1 LFDNHLASFDYQS
14 QLNGL
19 LLGDVQ
25 SGKTGQMFGIIASA
39 VDKGSEL
46 FLVLT
51 TDNTRLQQQTFK
63 RALDSFPDF
72 CVCGETDNIRFTMN
86 KMRNPVVIVL
96 KKNSSV
102 LRKWRNY
109 LVNSTFL
116 SGRTLFLLDDEADA
130 ASLNAKVNQ
139 NEITAINQHIR
150 DIRGSC
156 SSCIYLQVTAT
167 PQAVLLQ
174 TDDSAFKPAFV
185 IYFEPGKSY
194 LGGDFFFS
202 KPEPYCII
210 ETDESIIQTTTDPNN
225 ADTYWLNRSILNFL
239 VVTAQFKL
247 SSYSKVCNFLIHPST
262 KTRDHE
268 AVAVKIGETLNTIF
282 QGITDDED
290 EIKSAFKVEWDNL
303 YTTKPE
309 IKSFEEIYD
318 RIRDMLYHSEIKIH
332 ILNSKSNANIDVE
345 NGFNIVVGGNILG
358 RGVTFPNLQT
368 IYYSRTAKT
377 PQADTYW
384 QHCRMFGYDRDRSLM
399 RLFMPFSIFK
409 LFQELN
415 ESQKALI
422 KQVSLRGI
430 DDTHLL
436 YADGIRPTR
445 KAVIDS
451 QRLAQIVG
459 GVNYFAAFP
468 VNNTLQDLDSLLL
481 SYDGRG
487 FTDCPLSLITDILS
501 HIESENKDNDW
512 NSQEY
517 INALK
522 MVAEKENLKIAKLL
536 VSAGRSITKGKGTML
551 SEKDRLAIDRY
562 NSDIAL
568 IMYRM
573 VDSPEL
579 GWGGSIWM
587 PNIKLPEGFVFYK
600 ME

>member
-1 LFDNHLASFDYQS
+1 MITENF
-14 QLNGL
+14 
-19 LLGDVQ
+19 LLGEVQ
-25 SGKTGQMFGIIASA
+25 SGKTGQMFGIIAKA
-39 VDKGSEL
+39 VDKGFDL

-51 TDNTRLQQQTFK
+51 TDNMRLQQQTFK
-63 RALDSFPDF
+63 RALDSFPRF
-72 CVCGETDNIRFTMN
+72 CVCSETDSMRFTMN

-96 KKNSSV
+96 KKNSTV

-116 SGRTLFLLDDEADA
+116 TGRTLFLLDDEADA

-139 NEITAINQHIR
+139 NEITAINRHIR
-150 DIRGSC
+150 DIRSTC
-156 SSCIYLQVTAT
+156 ASCIYLQITAT

-174 TDDSAFKPAFV
+174 TDDSEFKPSFV
-185 IYFEPGKSY
+185 IYFAPGKLY

-210 ETDESIIQTTTDPNN
+210 ETDDSTIQTTTDPN
-225 ADTYWLNRSILNFL
+225 ADTYWLNRSILNYL
-239 VVTAQFKL
+239 VVTAHFKL
-247 SSYSKVCNFLIHPST
+247 TDYSKVCNFLIHPSA

-268 AVAVKIGETLNTIF
+268 TVAEKIGETLNVIL
-282 QGITDDED
+282 QGITDNED
-290 EIKSAFKVEWDNL
+290 ELKDNILAEWRNL

-309 IKSFEEIYD
+309 IKSFDEIYEC
-318 RIRDMLYHSEIKIH
+318 INDMLFHSEINIH
-332 ILNSKSNANIDVE
+332 ILNSKSNATIDVE
-345 NGFNIVVGGNILG
+345 TGYNIVVGGNILG

-368 IYYSRTAKT
+368 IYYSRTART

-422 KQVSLRGI
+422 KQITLYGI

-436 YADGIRPTR
+436 YANGIRPTR
-445 KAVIDS
+445 KAVIDA
-451 QRLAQIVG
+451 QRLDQIVG

-468 VNNTLQDLDSLLL
+468 VNNTLQDLDSLLVD
-481 SYDGRG
+481 YDGRG
-487 FTDCPLSLITDILS
+487 FIDCPISLVVDILS
-501 HIESENKDNDW
+501 HIGSENQVSDW
-512 NSQEY
+512 NSKEY
-517 INALK
+517 INALN
-522 MVAEKENLKIAKLL
+522 MVAEKKNLKTAKLF
-536 VSAGRSITKGKGTML
+536 VSAGRRITKGKGTML
-551 SEKDRLAIDRY
+551 SEKDRISIDGY
-562 NSDIAL
+562 ASDIAL

-573 VDSPEL
+573 IDDLEL
-579 GWGGSIWM
+579 GWGGPIWM
-587 PNIKLPEGFVFYK
+587 PNIKLPEGFTFFR